1 MIPVRYG
8 SAFVGFW
15 KPRKEA
21 TSRSKRLRTAPTA
34 LKFMEKTPADRL
46 PDIILLDRNM
56 PRMSGD
62 ACIRILKSD
71 PVWKTIPVIFL
82 TAQAD
87 KTELVKGLTLLGGD
101 DYLAKP
107 FDAGE
112 MIARVKALVRAKKAE
127 DQSRALT
134 HNLERALEAQR
145 KAYEEL
151 KTTKIN
157 LAETQA
163 VAMMTRVFEKFV
175 PKQFLQRIALDGLEA
190 LKPGNV
196 LASRITILFS
206 DLRSFTTISEGMTA
220 KDLFALLNE
229 YLAQMQGP
237 IDHFGGFV
245 DKFIGDAI
253 MALFDQ
259 ESSAQAEAAVSAAI
273 GMQRQL
279 VEWNHNRQG
288 PPSFPITSGIG
299 IHTGMVML
307 GTLGSTTRMDSTVIG
322 DAVNLASRLEGLT
335 KQYGV
340 RIIVSGDTL
349 TLLDRS
355 GFEVRELDLVSVKGR
370 AAPIAIHEVFLDLE
384 GEALNRARRLA
395 EAFAPALASYRR
407 REWADAIAGFLACLE
422 LVPGDVAAARAPQAQ
437 RPFPKQSSNGRLG
450 WVVHHGSQVTGISD
464 DKAVQAVFL
473 EEASEILKEIER
485 DLLDLETSPDNRTLV
500 DGLFRHLHTL
510 KGSAGVAGMDELAH
524 YTHAVESMLDE
535 VRNGRI
541 AMSSVLA
548 SLLLEALDCLK
559 GFIAE
564 ASGDGPL
571 DRHIVAESHRKI
583 LASMGKALP
592 AASPLPHLQLL
603 KIQPFPSQLS
613 PPRRTHSSSR
623 FLPGRISS
631 PDPRNLRWSADH
643 WQSLAS

>member
-1 MIPVRYG
+1 MTRALVVDDSRTVRVSLRKILETVEG
-8 SAFVGFW
+8 SDFEVE
-15 KPRKEA
+15 EA
-21 TSRSKRLRTAPTA
+21 ADGAEA

-87 KTELVKGLTLLGGD
+87 KAELVKGLTLLGGD

-127 DQSRALT
+127 DQNRALT

-175 PKQFLQRIALDGLEA
+175 PKQFLQRIALDGLAA

-220 KDLFALLNE
+220 KDLFALLND

-259 ESSAQAEAAVSAAI
+259 ESSAQAEAAVNAAI
-273 GMQRQL
+273 GMQRRL
-279 VEWNHNRQG
+279 AEWNHKRQG
-288 PPSFPITSGIG
+288 PPAFPITSGIG

-340 RIIVSGDTL
+340 AHHRQRRHFG
-349 TLLDRS
+349 RS
-355 GFEVRELDLVSVKGR
+355 STGLCLSHGELDLVSVKGR
-370 AAPIAIHEVFLDLE
+370 AAPVTIHEVFQDLE
-384 GEALNRARRLA
+384 GEPLDRARRLA

-407 REWADAIAGFLACLE
+407 REWADADRG
-422 LVPGDVAAARAPQAQ
+422 VPRLSGGGSGRRRRGPAPQAQ
-437 RPFPKQSSNGRLG
+437 RPFPQQSS
-450 WVVHHGSQVTGISD
+450 
-464 DKAVQAVFL
+464 
-473 EEASEILKEIER
+473 
-485 DLLDLETSPDNRTLV
+485 
-500 DGLFRHLHTL
+500 
-510 KGSAGVAGMDELAH
+510 AG
-524 YTHAVESMLDE
+524 
-535 VRNGRI
+535 
-541 AMSSVLA
+541 
-548 SLLLEALDCLK
+548 
-559 GFIAE
+559 
-564 ASGDGPL
+564 
-571 DRHIVAESHRKI
+571 
-583 LASMGKALP
+583 
-592 AASPLPHLQLL
+592 
-603 KIQPFPSQLS
+603 
-613 PPRRTHSSSR
+613 
-623 FLPGRISS
+623 
-631 PDPRNLRWSADH
+631 
-643 WQSLAS
+643 

>member
-1 MIPVRYG
+1 MTRALVVDDSRTVRV
-8 SAFVGFW
+8 SL
-15 KPRKEA
+15 RKILETVEGCDFEVEEA
-21 TSRSKRLRTAPTA
+21 TDGAEA

-87 KTELVKGLTLLGGD
+87 KAELVKGLTLLGGD

-127 DQSRALT
+127 DQNRALT

-175 PKQFLQRIALDGLEA
+175 PKQFLQRIALDGLAA

-220 KDLFALLNE
+220 QDLFALLND
-229 YLAQMQGP
+229 YLAQMQRP

-259 ESSAQAEAAVSAAI
+259 ESSARPRRQSMPLSACSD
-273 GMQRQL
+273 GS
-279 VEWNHNRQG
+279 WN
-288 PPSFPITSGIG
+288 
-299 IHTGMVML
+299 
-307 GTLGSTTRMDSTVIG
+307 GTRNV
-322 DAVNLASRLEGLT
+322 RGL
-335 KQYGV
+335 
-340 RIIVSGDTL
+340 R
-349 TLLDRS
+349 
-355 GFEVRELDLVSVKGR
+355 
-370 AAPIAIHEVFLDLE
+370 
-384 GEALNRARRLA
+384 
-395 EAFAPALASYRR
+395 
-407 REWADAIAGFLACLE
+407 
-422 LVPGDVAAARAPQAQ
+422 
-437 RPFPKQSSNGRLG
+437 
-450 WVVHHGSQVTGISD
+450 
-464 DKAVQAVFL
+464 
-473 EEASEILKEIER
+473 
-485 DLLDLETSPDNRTLV
+485 
-500 DGLFRHLHTL
+500 LFRSRRA
-510 KGSAGVAGMDELAH
+510 SA
-524 YTHAVESMLDE
+524 S
-535 VRNGRI
+535 I
-541 AMSSVLA
+541 
-548 SLLLEALDCLK
+548 
-559 GFIAE
+559 
-564 ASGDGPL
+564 
-571 DRHIVAESHRKI
+571 
-583 LASMGKALP
+583 
-592 AASPLPHLQLL
+592 
-603 KIQPFPSQLS
+603 
-613 PPRRTHSSSR
+613 
-623 FLPGRISS
+623 PG
-631 PDPRNLRWSADH
+631 W
-643 WQSLAS
+643 

>member
-1 MIPVRYG
+1 MGPLRVEGPRPAELMTRALVVDDSRTVRVSLRKILETVEG
-8 SAFVGFW
+8 SDFEVE
-15 KPRKEA
+15 EA
-21 TSRSKRLRTAPTA
+21 ADGAEA
-34 LKFMEKTPADRL
+34 LKFMEKRPTHRL

-87 KTELVKGLTLLGGD
+87 KAELVKGLTLLGGD

-127 DQSRALT
+127 DQNRALT

-175 PKQFLQRIALDGLEA
+175 PKQFLQRIALDGLES

-259 ESSAQAEAAVSAAI
+259 ESSAQAEAAVNAAI
-273 GMQRQL
+273 GMQRRL
-279 VEWNHNRQG
+279 LEWNHKRQG
-288 PPSFPITSGIG
+288 PPAFPITSGIG

-349 TLLDRS
+349 AFLERS
-355 GFEVRELDLVSVKGR
+355 VFETRELDLVSVKGR
-370 AAPIAIHEVFLDLE
+370 AAPVAIHEVFLDLE
-384 GEALNRARRLA
+384 GETLNRARRLA

-422 LVPGDVAAARAPQAQ
+422 LVPGDVAAA
-437 RPFPKQSSNGRLG
+437 
-450 WVVHHGSQVTGISD
+450 
-464 DKAVQAVFL
+464 
-473 EEASEILKEIER
+473 
-485 DLLDLETSPDNRTLV
+485 
-500 DGLFRHLHTL
+500 
-510 KGSAGVAGMDELAH
+510 
-524 YTHAVESMLDE
+524 
-535 VRNGRI
+535 
-541 AMSSVLA
+541 
-548 SLLLEALDCLK
+548 LLLKRSDH
-559 GFIAE
+559 FRNNPPTDDW
-564 ASGDGPL
+564 DG
-571 DRHIVAESHRKI
+571 SFT
-583 LASMGKALP
+583 M
-592 AASPLPHLQLL
+592 
-603 KIQPFPSQLS
+603 
-613 PPRRTHSSSR
+613 
-623 FLPGRISS
+623 
-631 PDPRNLRWSADH
+631 DH
-643 WQSLAS
+643 K